1 MPTLLPH
8 TFTKALECQ
17 MRVVGALVLR
27 EMRVRFGRSQL
38 GYLWAIAEPLAYIT
52 AFSAMFYFID
62 RHPPFGNSM
71 PLFFA
76 TGILPFHLFR
86 NLANQLAASFGA
98 NQALLTYPIVH
109 PIDTIIS
116 RTFLEV
122 MTSTFIMLVVFGW
135 LVLGTDAPL
144 PANIMRI
151 IEAIALLSLLGFGL
165 GLMSA
170 VLITRFNAWQNLVRM
185 LMTPMI
191 FLSGVFYGLETLP
204 PNVRDIISWNP
215 VIHGIEMFRQ
225 GYYTNY
231 RGSEIDVLYL
241 ALCALF
247 LTFLALAMERTVR
260 GRIE

>member
-1 MPTLLPH
+1 
-8 TFTKALECQ
+8 
-17 MRVVGALVLR
+17 
-27 EMRVRFGRSQL
+27 
-38 GYLWAIAEPLAYIT
+38 
-52 AFSAMFYFID
+52 
-62 RHPPFGNSM
+62 
-71 PLFFA
+71 
-76 TGILPFHLFR
+76 
-86 NLANQLAASFGA
+86 
-98 NQALLTYPIVH
+98 
-109 PIDTIIS
+109 
-116 RTFLEV
+116 
-122 MTSTFIMLVVFGW
+122 
-135 LVLGTDAPL
+135 
-144 PANIMRI
+144 
-151 IEAIALLSLLGFGL
+151 
-165 GLMSA
+165 MSA